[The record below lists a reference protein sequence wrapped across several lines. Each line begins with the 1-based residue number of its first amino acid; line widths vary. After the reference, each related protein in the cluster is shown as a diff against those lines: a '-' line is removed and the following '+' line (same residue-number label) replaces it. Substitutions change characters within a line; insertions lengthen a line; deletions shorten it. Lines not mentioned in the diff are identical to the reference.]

1 MVMAQLCKHKGPRNL
16 AVKNFGTPSRI
27 FLRFGAAGCCGLANT
42 KVLEGGFKSYQRV
55 VNKGCNKRGLLGLV

>member
-16 AVKNFGTPSRI
+16 ALKNFATPSRI

-42 KVLEGGFKSYQRV
+42 EVLEGGIK
-55 VNKGCNKRGLLGLV
+55 